1 MDSRQIEAY
10 VKSHADMV
18 KKAVASMPIR
28 LTREER
34 EDASQELYITMI
46 HCLRNYNPARRTPIE
61 NYVGVSL
68 YRRAQG
74 LAREHFNGAKGRENS
89 ASSLNANVYF
99 DGASEQVQNTIE
111 DGSTPFDLY
120 VDAKLLSDDI
130 LSQLEPF
137 TRSVIVAWSENMSIW
152 AISKEYG
159 YSLKWIY
166 STLERGLVQ
175 LKEIVNNSD
184 KE

>member
-1 MDSRQIEAY
+1 MDSRQIETY
-10 VKSHADMV
+10 VKANSDMV
-18 KKAVASMPIR
+18 KKAVASIPIR

-46 HCLRNYNPARRTPIE
+46 HCLKNYNPARRTPID

-74 LAREHFNGAKGRENS
+74 LAREHFNGAKGRENF
-89 ASSLNANVYF
+89 ADSLNANVYF
-99 DGASEQVQNTIE
+99 DGDSEQVQNTIE
-111 DGSTPFDLY
+111 DDSTHFEFY
-120 VDAKLLSDDI
+120 VDAKLLSEDV
-130 LSQLEPF
+130 LSRLEPF
-137 TRSVIVAWSENMSIW
+137 TRSVVVAWSENMSIW

-159 YSLKWIY
+159 YSLRWIY
-166 STLERGLVQ
+166 QTLERGLAQ
-175 LKEIVNNSD
+175 LKAIVNNSD